1 MVRCSLNRCKKK
13 ISASQAYGIQVNK
26 VLHIIENFNGQ
37 ATERWL
43 FEVMRHFVGL
53 GVKVDWT
60 FYSVLGFPGSM
71 DDEVKALGG
80 KIIYSSVP
88 LKNKMQFVRHLH
100 KSIYQGK
107 YDILH
112 SHHDIV
118 SAIYLLASIGLP
130 LKKRIVHIHNTSLAI
145 PTSSTL
151 KQFFFREL
159 MRRIC
164 LWWADN
170 IVGVSSVALNAF
182 LNGGR
187 PSAVRDM
194 VIYCGIDTIP
204 FNFKSPNRIDF
215 LKSLRLPVDSKIM
228 LFSGRM
234 IKYKNPLFV
243 IEVLIHA
250 LKYDSRICAVFAG
263 VGPLQ
268 VEVLAL
274 IKQKSLES
282 RVRVLG
288 WCENMPSL
296 MQSSDILIC
305 PGQENPKEG
314 LGLVV
319 VEAQAAGLP
328 VIMSPGI
335 PEEAIIVPA
344 LVEILPLAA
353 GASLWAKA
361 ALSIINRILP
371 SKENA
376 LASVACS
383 SFSVDVSADNIRK
396 LYEI

>member
-1 MVRCSLNRCKKK
+1 
-13 ISASQAYGIQVNK
+13 VNK

-43 FEVMRHFVGL
+43 FEVMRHLIGS

-60 FYSVLGFPGSM
+60 FYSTLGRPGSM
-71 DDEVKALGG
+71 DDEVRALGG
-80 KIIYSSVP
+80 KIIYSPVQ
-88 LKNKMQFVRHLH
+88 LKNKMQFVRHFR
-100 KSIYQGK
+100 KSIYQGR

-112 SHHDIV
+112 SHHDIF
-118 SAIYLLASIGLP
+118 SAVYLLATIGLP
-130 LKKRIVHIHNTSLAI
+130 FKKRIVHVHNTSLSI

-151 KQFFFREL
+151 KLFFLREP

-170 IVGVSSVALNAF
+170 IVGVSSVALDAF
-182 LNGGR
+182 LDGGR
-187 PSAVRDM
+187 PNVVRDM
-194 VIYCGIDTIP
+194 VIHCGIDTIA
-204 FNFKSPNRIDF
+204 FNRISPNRLDF
-215 LKSLRLPVDSKIM
+215 IKSLRLSVDSKIM

-250 LKYDSRICAVFAG
+250 LKYDPTICAVFAG

-268 VEVLAL
+268 VEVLAI

-288 WCENMPSL
+288 WCDNIPSL
-296 MQSSDILIC
+296 MNTCDVLIV
-305 PGQENPKEG
+305 PGVENPKEG

-328 VIMSPGI
+328 VIMSLGI
-335 PEEAIIVPA
+335 PEETIVVPA
-344 LVEILPLAA
+344 LVKILPLAA
-353 GASLWAKA
+353 GASVWANIA
-361 ALSIINRILP
+361 ICIVNRISP
-371 SKENA
+371 SKEKA
-376 LASVACS
+376 LTSVACS
-383 SFSVDVSADNIRK
+383 SFSVAVSADRIRK

>member
-1 MVRCSLNRCKKK
+1 M
-13 ISASQAYGIQVNK
+13 NK

-43 FEVMRHFVGL
+43 FEVMRHLVDL
-53 GVKVDWT
+53 GERVDWT
-60 FYSVLGFPGSM
+60 FYATLSEPGIM
-71 DDEVKALGG
+71 DDEVRALGG
-80 KIIYSSVP
+80 EIIYSPVP
-88 LKNKMQFVRHLH
+88 LKNKMQFVMHLR

-107 YDILH
+107 YDVLH
-112 SHHDIV
+112 SHHDIF

-130 LKKRIVHIHNTSLAI
+130 IKKRIVHVHNTSLSI

-151 KQFFFREL
+151 KRFFLREP

-170 IVGVSSVALNAF
+170 IVGVSSVALDAF

-187 PSAVRDM
+187 PTAVRDM
-194 VIYCGIDTIP
+194 VIYCGIDTTP
-204 FNFKSPNRIDF
+204 FNHKSPNRLDF
-215 LKSLRLPVDSKIM
+215 LKSLRLPIDSKIM

-243 IEVLIHA
+243 IEVLIYA
-250 LKYDSRICAVFAG
+250 LKYDSRVCAVFAG

-288 WCENMPSL
+288 WCENLPFI

-305 PGQENPKEG
+305 PGQEEPKEG

-328 VIMSPGI
+328 VIMSLGI
-335 PEEAIIVPA
+335 PIEAIVVPE
-344 LVEILPLAA
+344 LVEILPLTA
-353 GASLWAKA
+353 GASLWADV
-361 ALSIINRILP
+361 ALSIIKRILP
-371 SKENA
+371 SKEKA

-383 SFSVDVSADNIRK
+383 SFSIPVSAESIRK

>member
-1 MVRCSLNRCKKK
+1 
-13 ISASQAYGIQVNK
+13 VNK

-43 FEVMRHFVGL
+43 FEVMRHLVDL

-60 FYSVLGFPGSM
+60 FYSTLGHPGSM
-71 DDEVKALGG
+71 DDEVIALGG
-80 KIIYSSVP
+80 KIIYSPAP
-88 LKNKMQFVRHLH
+88 LKNKMQFVMHLH
-100 KSIYQGK
+100 RSIYLGK
-107 YDILH
+107 YDVLH

-118 SAIYLLASIGLP
+118 SAVYLLASIGLP
-130 LKKRIVHIHNTSLAI
+130 LKKRIVHTHNTSLSI
-145 PTSSTL
+145 PTSSLL
-151 KQFFFREL
+151 KQFLLREP
-159 MRRIC
+159 MRRMC
-164 LWWADN
+164 LWFADN
-170 IVGVSSVALNAF
+170 IVGVSSAALDAF
-182 LNGGR
+182 LNGGK
-187 PSAVRDM
+187 PNAARDM
-194 VIYCGIDTIP
+194 VLHCGIDTTR
-204 FNFKSPNRIDF
+204 FNRKSPNRLDF
-215 LKSLRLPVDSKIM
+215 LKSLRLPIDSKIM

-288 WCENMPSL
+288 WCENLPFI

-305 PGQENPKEG
+305 PGQEEPKEG

-328 VIMSPGI
+328 VIMSLGI
-335 PEEAIIVPA
+335 PKEAIVVPE
-344 LVEILPLAA
+344 LVEILPLTA
-353 GASLWAKA
+353 GASLWADV
-361 ALSIINRILP
+361 ALSIIKRILP
-371 SKENA
+371 SKEKA

-383 SFSVDVSADNIRK
+383 SFSIPVSAESIRK